1 MDRKLGDVTMKNMA
15 DGMPYW
21 TVDGTKPGKD
31 LSEVEYRNIASKM
44 GQ

>member
-1 MDRKLGDVTMKNMA
+1 LSLDEMAKEMK
-15 DGMPYW
+15 GMPYC